1 VRPPTTESEWVTR
14 RLLLGKYP
22 GARIESNARS
32 KINALI
38 DAGVTTFVDL
48 TLSGELLPYAHLLP
62 AGVAHCRVPITD
74 VTAPSAEQ
82 VRAALD
88 AIESATENGVVYV
101 HCLGGCGRTGVI
113 VGCYLVEHGSR
124 PDEALERVQELT
136 RGLQTKPCPE
146 TSAQRVTVRRWT
158 TRATWS

>member
-1 VRPPTTESEWVTR
+1 
-14 RLLLGKYP
+14 
-22 GARIESNARS
+22 
-32 KINALI
+32 
-38 DAGVTTFVDL
+38 
-48 TLSGELLPYAHLLP
+48 
-62 AGVAHCRVPITD
+62 VPITD
-74 VTAPSAEQ
+74 VTAPSAER
-82 VRAALD
+82 VCAVLD

-101 HCLGGCGRTGVI
+101 HCWGGCGRTGVI